1 MIKIKIKVKARRFII
16 LVPYAFL
23 HLFLRILTSKRILVL
38 VNRAIE
44 KKVKKNFQIPYINW
58 YDLKF
63 LLKELS
69 KEKGLLLLETSFKDG
84 TEFTIKL

>member
-23 HLFLRILTSKRILVL
+23 HFSLRILTSKRILVL
-38 VNRAIE
+38 VNRAIQ
-44 KKVKKNFQIPYINW
+44 KGKRNFQIPYINW
-58 YDLKF
+58 DDLKL

-84 TEFTIKL
+84 TEVTIKL

>member
-1 MIKIKIKVKARRFII
+1 M
-16 LVPYAFL
+16 
-23 HLFLRILTSKRILVL
+23 L

-58 YDLKF
+58 DDLKL